1 MTDVYKA
8 LALVS
13 QKGIKMDFIF
23 SYFWR
28 LGGQD
33 GGTDIWGGSPCMVLT
48 LKDTRRNK
56 GTDTNLL
63 CADDKSHRGG
73 LTPHNLILHTLKTQ
87 APGQER
93 WLCG

>member
-13 QKGIKMDFIF
+13 QEGIKMDFIY

-48 LKDTRRNK
+48 LKDTRRIK
-56 GTDTNLL
+56 ELTQTCSARMTKATWG
-63 CADDKSHRGG
+63 AD
-73 LTPHNLILHTLKTQ
+73 P
-87 APGQER
+87 P
-93 WLCG
+93 